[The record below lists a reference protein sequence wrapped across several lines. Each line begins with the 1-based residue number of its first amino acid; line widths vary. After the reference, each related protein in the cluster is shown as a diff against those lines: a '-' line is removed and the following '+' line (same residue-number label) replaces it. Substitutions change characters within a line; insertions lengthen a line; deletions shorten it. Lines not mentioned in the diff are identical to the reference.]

1 MEKTKKSSK
10 SKIKK
15 KSKKINS
22 DDNIDDNNDHEKD
35 VNDFKILSKKVLKI
49 QKYNIINT
57 TKLFIANDGV
67 VALSSVY

>member
-22 DDNIDDNNDHEKD
+22 DNIDDNNDHEKD
-35 VNDFKILSKKVLKI
+35 VNVFKIFSKKVLKI